1 MSKPTAPKTPDAI
14 VMPPATDFSRR
25 GVLKAGLAASTLG
38 AASLWNSAEAN
49 DPKVLNYLSWP
60 GNADPS
66 IVGEFEKQ
74 YGVKIRIKEYVG
86 GDQMMAVV
94 NQSPPGTFDVVLAD
108 AEYMHLLKAADFIE
122 PLDPADYPLKDLFPE
137 FQKFPLHWFDG
148 KLYGVMLDFGY
159 LGISY
164 NTKAFTPKEVS
175 SYSVLWS
182 EKAKGKVG
190 FFDWYLPSM
199 GCISLSNGNRPPY
212 DLDKAKFEALKKKM
226 FSLKPQASGFYTIAD
241 IFSSMTNGRAQLI
254 PGIGEWITLGLRTSG
269 VPVDTIIP
277 EEGGLQ
283 YTESLSIVKG
293 TSKRDLARKF
303 IQYSLTP
310 RAQVAMAT
318 KVDNKK
324 SIPSMPAWK
333 LLNDTKPQEAK
344 LLRMELKGP
353 NVMDEYK
360 AKKIQLR
367 QLPKQQSIE
376 EWNDLWSQFKA
387 L

>member
-1 MSKPTAPKTPDAI
+1 MTDAFS
-14 VMPPATDFSRR
+14 PRNSRR
-25 GVLKAGLAASTLG
+25 SFLKTGAALG
-38 AASLWNSAEAN
+38 ATGLGVGTSLLAPSEADAA
-49 DPKVLNYLSWP
+49 DPKVLNYLAWP
-60 GNADPS
+60 GNADPYV
-66 IVGEFEKQ
+66 VGEFEKEH
-74 YGVKIRIKEYVG
+74 GVKIRIKEYVG

-94 NQSPPGTFDVVLAD
+94 NQSPPGTYDVVLAD

-122 PLDPADYPLKDLFPE
+122 PLNPADYALKDFWPE

-148 KLYGVMLDFGY
+148 KLYGVMIDFGY

-164 NTKAFTPKEVS
+164 NTKAFTAKEVS
-175 SYSVLWS
+175 SYAVLWS

-199 GCISLSNGNRPPY
+199 GCISLSNGNRPPF
-212 DLDKAKFEALKKKM
+212 DLDRPKFDGLKKKL

-241 IFSSMTNGRAQLI
+241 IFSSMTNGRALLI
-254 PGIGEWITLGLRTSG
+254 PGIGEWITLGLRMGG

-277 EEGGLQ
+277 EEGGIQ

-293 TSKRDLARKF
+293 TTKRDLARKF
-303 IQYSLTP
+303 IQYTISP
-310 RAQVAMAT
+310 RGQVAMAT
-318 KVDNKK
+318 KVDNRK
-324 SIPSMPAWK
+324 SIPSMAGWK
-333 LLNDTKPQEAK
+333 LLNETKPKEAEI
-344 LLRMELKGP
+344 LRMTLKGP

-376 EWNDLWSQFKA
+376 DWNDVWSQFKA
-387 L
+387 F

>member
-1 MSKPTAPKTPDAI
+1 MSDTTSPSGT
-14 VMPPATDFSRR
+14 SRR
-25 GVLKAGLAASTLG
+25 NFIKTGVALG
-38 AASLWNSAEAN
+38 ASVGVGSALLPSAADAA

-60 GNADPS
+60 GNADPA
-66 IVGEFEKQ
+66 IVGEFEKEH
-74 YGVKIRIKEYVG
+74 GVKIRIKEYVG

-94 NQSPPGTFDVVLAD
+94 NQSPPGTYDVVLAD

-122 PLDPADYPLKDLFPE
+122 PLDPADYPLKDLWPE
-137 FQKFPLHWFDG
+137 FQKFPLHWMDG

-164 NTKAFTPKEVS
+164 NTKAFTAKEVS

-199 GCISLSNGNRPPY
+199 GCMSLANGNRPPY
-212 DLDKAKFEALKKKM
+212 DLDKAKFEAMKKKM
-226 FSLKPQASGFYTIAD
+226 FSLKSQASGFYTIAD
-241 IFSSMTNGRAQLI
+241 IFSSMTNGRALLI

-277 EEGGLQ
+277 DEGGLQ

-293 TSKRDLARKF
+293 TAKRDLARKF

-318 KVDNKK
+318 KVDNRK

-333 LLNDTKPQEAK
+333 LLNDTKPQEAQ
-344 LLRMELKGP
+344 LLRMTLKGP

-376 EWNDLWSQFKA
+376 DWNDTWSQFKS

>member
-1 MSKPTAPKTPDAI
+1 MSDSNPSIPSSTEPSGT
-14 VMPPATDFSRR
+14 SRR
-25 GVLKAGLAASTLG
+25 SFIKAGVVASALG
-38 AASLWNSAEAN
+38 SASVWNAAEAA

-60 GNADPS
+60 GNADPT
-66 IVGEFEKQ
+66 IVGEFEKANNC
-74 YGVKIRIKEYVG
+74 KIRIKEYVG

-94 NQSPPGTFDVVLAD
+94 NQSPPGTYDVVLAD
-108 AEYMHLLKAADFIE
+108 AEYMHLLKAANFIE
-122 PLDPADYPLKDLFPE
+122 ELNPADYPLKDLWPE

-164 NTKAFTPKEVS
+164 NTKAFTAKEVS
-175 SYSVLWS
+175 SYAVLWS

-190 FFDWYLPSM
+190 LFDWYLPSM
-199 GCISLSNGNRPPY
+199 GCMSLSNGNRPPF
-212 DLDKAKFEALKKKM
+212 DIDAGKFEALKKKM
-226 FSLKPQASGFYTIAD
+226 LALKPQTSGFYTIAD

-254 PGIGEWITLGLRTSG
+254 PGIGEWITLGLRTNG

-277 EEGGLQ
+277 DEGGLQ

-318 KVDNKK
+318 KADNKK
-324 SIPSMPAWK
+324 SIPSIPAWK
-333 LLNDTKPQEAK
+333 LLNETMPKEAEI
-344 LLRMELKGP
+344 LRMQLKGP

-367 QLPKQQSIE
+367 QLPQKQTIE
-376 EWNDLWSQFKA
+376 QWNEAWSQFKSA
-387 L
+387 